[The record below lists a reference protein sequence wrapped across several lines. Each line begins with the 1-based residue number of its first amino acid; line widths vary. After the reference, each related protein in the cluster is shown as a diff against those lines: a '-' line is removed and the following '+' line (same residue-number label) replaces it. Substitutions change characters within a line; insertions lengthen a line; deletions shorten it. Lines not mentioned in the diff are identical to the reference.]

1 MLQYAGHSAN
11 ERSDAVSSRKKKSAL
26 DVANSGCAASGR
38 DASVRVYRPVVCD
51 VHHVP
56 LTLSALC
63 LVSRHK
69 YVQSDVCRVLQPE
82 PYTVLCDRLFVRT
95 CRDVTQAPSP
105 SERMKQG
112 VEGTPRGTRSVM

>member
-1 MLQYAGHSAN
+1 MC
-11 ERSDAVSSRKKKSAL
+11 KKKSAL

-82 PYTVLCDRLFVRT
+82 SYTRYCVYRLFVRT
-95 CRDVTQAPSP
+95 CRDVSKRQA
-105 SERMKQG
+105 QANA
-112 VEGTPRGTRSVM
+112 